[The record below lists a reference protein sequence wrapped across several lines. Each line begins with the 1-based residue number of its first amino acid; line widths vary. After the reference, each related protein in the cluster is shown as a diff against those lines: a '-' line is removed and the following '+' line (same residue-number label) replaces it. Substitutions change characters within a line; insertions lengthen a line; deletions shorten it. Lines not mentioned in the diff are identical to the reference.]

1 MKSLILLPFFI
12 LQLLSLYSQNAS
24 KLDLSSSIGVG
35 LIEADRGYAID
46 GEISTQVMPKLKA
59 GIYYNLM
66 SSQVENLPATDI
78 YFLSIDRA
86 YLRSISNFY
95 IKNTQKIQHS
105 FGLHL
110 KYSILDGSKFQV
122 NIGTGL
128 NYNVYKSTTFIMYG
142 ETGTSNFATY
152 IKWNQVGFSYHI
164 VNDIYYKINDKLH
177 LGLKTKLKEFK
188 DYNFSIMFST
198 LVKL

>member
-105 FGLHL
+105 FGLH
-110 KYSILDGSKFQV
+110 
-122 NIGTGL
+122 
-128 NYNVYKSTTFIMYG
+128 
-142 ETGTSNFATY
+142 
-152 IKWNQVGFSYHI
+152 
-164 VNDIYYKINDKLH
+164 
-177 LGLKTKLKEFK
+177 
-188 DYNFSIMFST
+188 
-198 LVKL
+198 